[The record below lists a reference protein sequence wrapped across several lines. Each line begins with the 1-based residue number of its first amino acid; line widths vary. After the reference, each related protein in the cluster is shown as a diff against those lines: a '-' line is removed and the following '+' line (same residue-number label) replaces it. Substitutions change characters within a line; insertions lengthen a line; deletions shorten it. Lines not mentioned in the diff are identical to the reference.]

1 MVSHRY
7 APPAPVASRPT
18 PVPDPEV
25 RPTSERRTWT
35 PAEKLRILREAEAC
49 RPGSAERGALLRREG
64 LYSSHLSKW
73 RHQRE
78 RGALAG
84 AAAPARGPKPTPRDP
99 MLEEVERVRQENT
112 RLQRRLMQA
121 EAIIAAQKNIAIA
134 LGIGEAP
141 TPSEL
146 ASWTRP

>member
-1 MVSHRY
+1 
-7 APPAPVASRPT
+7 
-18 PVPDPEV
+18 
-25 RPTSERRTWT
+25 
-35 PAEKLRILREAEAC
+35 
-49 RPGSAERGALLRREG
+49 
-64 LYSSHLSKW
+64 
-73 RHQRE
+73 
-78 RGALAG
+78 
-84 AAAPARGPKPTPRDP
+84 